1 MMQVNDHAKT
11 ILIVEN
17 DDVLRVRL
25 AMAMQKRGFHTKSAS
40 GVAEGLN
47 AVSDDPPDYAIIDLR
62 LQDGSGLDVVEAL
75 QRRRPDARAI
85 ILTGYG
91 NIPTA
96 VAATRLGAIDYIAK
110 PATADEI
117 IETFMAP
124 KGTLP
129 PAPTDPIS
137 PGDARREHIERVFH
151 ETGENVSET
160 ARLLQMHRR
169 TLQRILRRH
178 GVTKDAA

>member
-1 MMQVNDHAKT
+1 
-11 ILIVEN
+11 
-17 DDVLRVRL
+17 
-25 AMAMQKRGFHTKSAS
+25 MQKRGFEVTS
-40 GVAEGLN
+40 GSSVAEGLRAIHIEAPN
-47 AVSDDPPDYAIIDLR
+47 YAIIDLR

-75 QRRRPDARAI
+75 EQLRPDARAI

-96 VAATRLGAIDYIAK
+96 VAAARLGAIDYIAK

-117 IETFMAP
+117 VDTLMAP
-124 KGTLP
+124 KGTRP
-129 PAPTDPIS
+129 PAPDAPIS
-137 PGDARREHIERVFH
+137 PEDARFEHIEQVFH
-151 ETGENVSET
+151 GADENVSET

-178 GVTKDAA
+178 GVVKDAA

>member
-1 MMQVNDHAKT
+1 MDMENTTKN
-11 ILIVEN
+11 LLLVE
-17 DDVLRVRL
+17 DDDALRSRL
-25 AMAMQKRGFHTKSAS
+25 GIAMQKRGFEVTS
-40 GVAEGLN
+40 GSSVAEGLRAIHIEAPN
-47 AVSDDPPDYAIIDLR
+47 YAIIDLR

-75 QRRRPDARAI
+75 KKLRPDARAI

-96 VAATRLGAIDYIAK
+96 VAAARLGAVDYIAK

-117 IETFMAP
+117 VDTLMAP
-124 KGTLP
+124 RGARP
-129 PAPTDPIS
+129 PAPDAPIS
-137 PGDARREHIERVFH
+137 PEDARFEHIEQVFH
-151 ETGENVSET
+151 GADENVSET

-178 GVTKDAA
+178 GVVKDAA